1 MAAEFLEVYSMLAS
15 ELTIADWSQGPKC
28 YDFKNIFAEQRIG
41 NSDSNYGYLGRK
53 NDRKFF

>member
-53 NDRKFF
+53 K